1 MQGNRKYNN
10 LMGYI
15 MLSRAEYLVNMGVG
29 IQKGV
34 SKEGLNGLL
43 VKGAIV

>member
-1 MQGNRKYNN
+1 MQGNFKYHN

-15 MLSRAEYLVNMGVG
+15 MLSRAEYLVNTGCG

-43 VKGAIV
+43 VEGAIV